1 MKAITVYALCKKAD
15 ARLEQMI
22 HDMEGM
28 TISVVEQVPS
38 ASEASYNV
46 MYLVDTNGDGKY
58 EAYLKADIDGTPT
71 IIELGPI
78 IDLSDFYTKTQ
89 IDTLLSGKQALLAWD
104 NVPTENSTNAISSGA
119 IYNVLSDFSADNVFY
134 RDTYNYLPDV
144 VGASQVLMLNKGPMV
159 ISFDATYDTTVRSSS
174 TRVYTDYFG
183 DPNLTTIMGWM
194 NQSDSQIFSQLD
206 QTKKQS
212 YDTRGYLSFRI
223 DYNGKTA
230 YLPLYYGNWSYN
242 DVISWKDSALTT
254 TNTIIADYT
263 GVSNTTRCDILYDNS
278 QSEKLRIGYSG
289 SVATVEAYGG
299 WNHIPTGITVQKAL
313 DKIIQQVQDISMTA
327 DGVTYDNTSSGLVA
341 TNVQDAIDELLDTV
355 EGQSHV
361 ELTQEEYDALTPE
374 QKSADVVY
382 FITDAEAKGDFANLE
397 QRLNALENALHTNNI
412 AYSILEIPEGGTPA
426 TITLPQNIS
435 NYDGLIFTV
444 SAIDDIDTDELV
456 GYPQTYKFSGSELAV
471 GETITLSVYHPLDER
486 TYSMSYQITDNTTL
500 RLTSMDSSIVILEV
514 IGIKEK

>member
-15 ARLEQMI
+15 KALEQMI

-28 TISVVEQVPS
+28 SIQVVEEPPTPS
-38 ASEASYNV
+38 TAQYNI

-89 IDTLLSGKQALLAWD
+89 IDTLLNGKQALLTWD
-104 NVPTENSTNAISSGA
+104 DVPTENSSNAISSGA
-119 IYNVLSDFSADNVFY
+119 IYNALTADNILY
-134 RDTYNYLPDV
+134 RDTYNYLPDDI
-144 VGASQVLMLNKGPMV
+144 GASQILMLNNGPLV
-159 ISFDATYDTTVRSSS
+159 ISFDATYDTTVRSASGS
-174 TRVYTDYFG
+174 TRVYADYFG

-194 NQSDSQIFSQLD
+194 NQTDSQIFSQLD

-254 TNTIIADYT
+254 TNTIIDVYT

-278 QSEKLRIGYSG
+278 QSEKLRIGYAG
-289 SVATVEAYGG
+289 SVATVEGYGG
-299 WNHIPTGITVQKAL
+299 WNHIPTGITAQKAL
-313 DKIIQQVQDISMTA
+313 DKIIQQIQDISMTA
-327 DGVTYDNTSSGLVA
+327 DGVTYDNTSSGLTA
-341 TNVQDAIDELLDTV
+341 TNVQDAIDEILDTV

-361 ELTQEEYDALTPE
+361 ELTQAEYNALTPE
-374 QKSADVVY
+374 QKSAEVVY
-382 FITDAEAKGDFANLE
+382 FITDAEAEGDFANLE

-412 AYSILEIPEGGTPA
+412 AYSILETPEGAAPA

-444 SAIDDIDTDELV
+444 SAVDDTYSKQLI
-456 GYPQTYKFSGSELAV
+456 GYPQTYKFSGSDLAV
-471 GETITLSVYHPLDER
+471 GETVTLSVYHSLDEQ
-486 TYSMSYQITDNTTL
+486 TYSMSYEITNNTTL
-500 RLTSMDSSIVILEV
+500 TLSSMSSGIEILEV